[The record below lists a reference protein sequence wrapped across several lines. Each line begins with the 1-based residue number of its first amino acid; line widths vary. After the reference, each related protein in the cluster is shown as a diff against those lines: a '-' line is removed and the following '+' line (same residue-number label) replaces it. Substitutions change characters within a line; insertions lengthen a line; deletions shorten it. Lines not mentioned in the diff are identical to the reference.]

1 MTGNDDRNN
10 VSDNDS
16 DNDHADRRVVI
27 VIMIVTVSDRRLVTM
42 IDR

>member
-10 VSDNDS
+10 VSDSDS